1 MINMTIKTRFN
12 WSEKL
17 LAPLDEASMASQI
30 TEASED
36 WEYIDGEMIKFG
48 SLSHAQLNIEEIQSR
63 ALHLLAT
70 QTKDFRL
77 FVHLLRTL
85 QHSADPAE
93 LVLASELLALFVN
106 QFWAI
111 SYPSNVRLKVRL
123 AQQVIKRFESATD
136 SFCRRANRIQRDE
149 ILGHFAYLAKSLH
162 ANTPELSKEIDALS
176 QSYNRI
182 ENNQSPAVSIN
193 PIAASAPAT
202 EENQRSDAAL
212 APAIAEVPSIEI
224 NSSNDRAWKQTLLNV
239 AEILCER
246 NSNSAIGYQLRR
258 HAIWQGIQSIPM
270 ATPEGKTPLAAVS
283 TDRVMDYRALLLQ
296 SDAKLLNQIEQS
308 LTLAPYW
315 FDGHM
320 LAAQAANQQGFQQ
333 VAEAIRH
340 ELSLFLKRLPALREL
355 YFADMTPFI
364 SAETTEWLAQDE
376 ANAEKNRQSA
386 LTESTHDQQKIVDCF
401 KQQGLNAALLLLEN
415 ELASASQERDRF
427 YLQLLGASLFEQAN
441 MHSLAQAQY
450 QQLHQLAS
458 QYSLS
463 DWEPSLLFQ
472 LAEKSER
479 VQEID
484 PIRNNRR

>member
-1 MINMTIKTRFN
+1 MTIKTRFN

-17 LAPLDEASMASQI
+17 LTPLDEASMASQI

-63 ALHLLAT
+63 ALNLFAT

-93 LVLASELLALFVN
+93 LVLASELLALFIN
-106 QFWAI
+106 QFWTI
-111 SYPSNVRLKVRL
+111 SYPSNMRLKLRL

-136 SFCRRANRIQRDE
+136 SFCRRANSLQRDE

-162 ANTPELSKEIDALS
+162 SSAPQLSKDIDGLS
-176 QSYNRI
+176 QGYNRI
-182 ENNQSPAVSIN
+182 ENNQDPAASTN
-193 PIAASAPAT
+193 LMSASAPVA
-202 EENQRSDAAL
+202 EENSRPNL
-212 APAIAEVPSIEI
+212 APAPVVAEVPSVEI
-224 NSSNDRAWKQTLLNV
+224 NSSNDRGWKQTLLNV

-246 NSNSAIGYQLRR
+246 HPNSAIGYQLRR

-283 TDRVMDYRALLLQ
+283 SDRVMDYRALLLQ
-296 SDAKLLNQIEQS
+296 SDTKLLNQIEQS

-320 LAAQAANQQGFQQ
+320 LAAQAANQQGFHQ
-333 VAEAIRH
+333 VADAIRH
-340 ELSLFLKRLPALREL
+340 ELSLFLKRLPALAEL

-364 SAETTEWLAQDE
+364 SAETAEWLAQYE
-376 ANAEKNRQSA
+376 SCSEKSTQAA
-386 LTESTHDQQKIVDCF
+386 LVESTHDQQRIIDCF
-401 KQQGLNAALLLLEN
+401 EQQGLNAALLLLEA

-427 YLQLLGASLFEQAN
+427 YLQLLGANLFEQAN
-441 MHSLAQAQY
+441 MHSIAQAQY

-463 DWEPSLLFQ
+463 DWEPSLLLQ

-479 VQEID
+479 VPEID
-484 PIRNNRR
+484 LIRNNRR